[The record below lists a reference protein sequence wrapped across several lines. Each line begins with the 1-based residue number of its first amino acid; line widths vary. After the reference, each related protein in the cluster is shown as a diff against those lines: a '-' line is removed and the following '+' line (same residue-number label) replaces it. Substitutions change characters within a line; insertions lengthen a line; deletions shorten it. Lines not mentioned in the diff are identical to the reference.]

1 LIASQL
7 GRYRDGRDFAGG
19 QLGNGQITC
28 AVAEP
33 AACRLEVDWHRKM
46 NSGANF
52 AFRER
57 LLPTPMQNGA
67 AQ

>member
-1 LIASQL
+1 MDGTSRAARLAT
-7 GRYRDGRDFAGG
+7 GRF
-19 QLGNGQITC
+19 TC

-33 AACRLEVDWHRKM
+33 APCCLEVDWHRKM